1 MLPKFPVNF
10 FFSSS
15 VDVYSSFSHVDNR
28 GESVNLSYTTK
39 KRNMVEFKEFH
50 QFEDQGVN
58 FSYTLISISIRLSF
72 VFSRK

>member
-1 MLPKFPVNF
+1 M
-10 FFSSS
+10 
-15 VDVYSSFSHVDNR
+15 DVYSSFSHVDNR

-58 FSYTLISISIRLSF
+58 FLIYADFNFHKVVICIFAEINMSITFCILPF
-72 VFSRK
+72 